1 MEDTVTLEVKL
12 RGGEAF
18 YITPVSYQYHDKDT
32 QFRRYNAK
40 EFLPRI
46 PWALKHDS
54 YTNKSHLLNLWC
66 FRLTKLVR
74 TAKVIAEVVLDN
86 FPRFTGA
93 NVFDSWFPN
102 RTWEWWDK
110 YLVDRELTH
119 DWFYAADVFPYT
131 LHLEGNIEVDWSN
144 IDKYISWGDGSYMG
158 YLPPS
163 PLYIEE
169 RLKERFHVWT
179 FDKEEDKIAE
189 KKFWKWRQEQID
201 KGYEVYYITSLE
213 T

>member
-1 MEDTVTLEVKL
+1 MEDIISLEVKL
-12 RGGEAF
+12 HGGEAF
-18 YITPVSYQYHDKDT
+18 YITPVSYQYHNKDSK
-32 QFRRYNAK
+32 FRRYNTI

-46 PWALKHDS
+46 PWALKHDG
-54 YTNKSHLLNLWC
+54 YTKKYHYLQLWC
-66 FRLTKLVR
+66 FRFCKLVKAAR
-74 TAKVIAEVVLDN
+74 VPVDIFLDN
-86 FPRFTGA
+86 IQSFTGS

-119 DWFYAADVFPYT
+119 SWFYAADVFSHT

-144 IDKYISWGDGSYMG
+144 VDKYISWGDDSYIG

-163 PLYIEE
+163 SLYIEE

-179 FDKEEDKIAE
+179 FDEEEDKVAE
-189 KKFWKWRQEQID
+189 EKFWKWRQEQID